1 MADLRLAAPASLHR
15 ADVRVDPTTHTY
27 WLGAQRLP
35 GVTEILTGLGLLTL
49 PPDAPTVRLAAARQR
64 GSAVHLALSFQH
76 EGTLDPASVDPRLDG
91 YLFAWD
97 AFCARHMADFRPRY
111 VEQPQADPLLG
122 FAGTPDVE
130 GLHGT
135 DDRSPWVVEVKTGP
149 FQPGHLLQV
158 AGYTLLVRA
167 GLTHGWPTGIVVTLR
182 ADGGFAL
189 YRATSR
195 DQTIFRAALMVW
207 QHHLATEARH
217 GR

>member
-1 MADLRLAAPASLHR
+1 MSDLRLAAPPSTHR

-27 WLGAQRLP
+27 WLGPQRLA
-35 GVTEILTGLGLLTL
+35 GVTEILTGLGLLTV
-49 PPDAPTVRLAAARQR
+49 PSDAPTVRLEAARQR
-64 GSAVHLALSFQH
+64 GSAVHLTLRFLH
-76 EGTLDPASVDPRLDG
+76 EGTLAPRSVDPRLDG

-97 AFCARHMADFRPRY
+97 AFCSQHMADFRPRS

-122 FAGTPDVE
+122 FAGTPDVD
-130 GLHGT
+130 GIHGT
-135 DDRSPWVVEVKTGP
+135 ERSPWVVEVKTGP

-167 GLTHGWPTGIVVTLR
+167 GLTHGWPTGIVVVLG
-182 ADGGFAL
+182 ADGRFAL
-189 YRATSR
+189 HRATSR

-207 QHHLATEARH
+207 QHRLATTEAPH

>member
-1 MADLRLAAPASLHR
+1 MPDLRLMAPPATHR
-15 ADVRVDPTTHTY
+15 ADVRIDPITHTY
-27 WLGAQRLP
+27 WLGPQRLP

-49 PPDAPTVRLAAARQR
+49 PPAASTVRLEAARER
-64 GSAVHLALSFQH
+64 GSAVHLTLRFLH
-76 EGTLDPASVDPRLDG
+76 EGTLEPTSVDPRLDG

-97 AFCARHMADFRPRY
+97 AFCARHMAAFQPRC
-111 VEQPQADPLLG
+111 VEQPQADPVLG

-130 GLHGT
+130 GIHGT
-135 DDRSPWVVEVKTGP
+135 ERNPWVVEVKTGP

-207 QHHLATEARH
+207 QHRLATEASH
-217 GR
+217 G